1 MVVFVVFEAKCLVN
15 CSVFLNFAH
24 YKTIVQLLSDGDL
37 EICQYQ
43 KRAKS

>member
-1 MVVFVVFEAKCLVN
+1 MNRSIIEQISKDLNIKEKQVEVVL
-15 CSVFLNFAH
+15 
-24 YKTIVQLLSDGDL
+24 QLLSDGDL